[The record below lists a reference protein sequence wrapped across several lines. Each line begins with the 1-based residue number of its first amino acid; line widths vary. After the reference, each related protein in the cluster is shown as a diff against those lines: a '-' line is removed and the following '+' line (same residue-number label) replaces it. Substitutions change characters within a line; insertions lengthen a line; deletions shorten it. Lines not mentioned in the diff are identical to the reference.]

1 LRAVWELY
9 NFDVQVDKPV
19 ALAAVKSAF
28 EVGYRHFD
36 TAFAY
41 NTETAVGDILSE
53 LIRSKHIAR
62 DDVFVTTKV

>member
-1 LRAVWELY
+1 MCILAVAIG
-9 NFDVQVDKPV
+9 VQVDKPV

-28 EVGYRHFD
+28 ELGYRHFD

-41 NTETAVGDILSE
+41 NTEDAVGEILNE
-53 LIRSKHIAR
+53 LINSKLISR